1 MKINWK
7 LRIMNKVTLVSL
19 ATLIVSIAYQLLNM
33 FSVIPTIEQQAV
45 LDVLCRIIDVL
56 ALIGIVVDPTT
67 KGLKDSHLAMSYDE
81 PKNDNAKEVKHED

>member
-19 ATLIVSIAYQLLNM
+19 VTLIVSIVYQLLNM
-33 FSVIPTIEQQAV
+33 FGIIPTIEQQAV
-45 LDVLCRIIDVL
+45 LDILCRIIDVL

-67 KGLKDSHLAMSYDE
+67 KGFNDTRLAMGYNE
-81 PKNDNAKEVKHED
+81 PRGDIK